1 MNMIEVR
8 YLILARVGMAEMK
21 AVMQLAV
28 ERKVL
33 V

>member
-1 MNMIEVR
+1 MNMIE
-8 YLILARVGMAEMK
+8 YLIWARVGIAEMK